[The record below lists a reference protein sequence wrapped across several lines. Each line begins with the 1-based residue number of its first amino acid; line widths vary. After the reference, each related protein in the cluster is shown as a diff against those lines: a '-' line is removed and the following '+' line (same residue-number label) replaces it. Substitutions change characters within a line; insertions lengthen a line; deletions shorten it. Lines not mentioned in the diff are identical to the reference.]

1 MAFVGV
7 IVTLAGWVLAAAS
20 VGITSST
27 TARLGMVLVGIVVT
41 FAGFLLAAGS
51 VGISSSNTV
60 RLGLVLVGI
69 VISLVGILGVIH
81 PAYQKNAVW
90 KK

>member
-1 MAFVGV
+1 MA
-7 IVTLAGWVLAAAS
+7 LAGVVITFAGFVLAAAS
-20 VGITSST
+20 VGISSST
-27 TARLGMVLVGIVVT
+27 TG
-41 FAGFLLAAGS
+41 
-51 VGISSSNTV
+51 

-69 VISLVGILGVIH
+69 VMSLVGILGVIN

>member
-1 MAFVGV
+1 MA
-7 IVTLAGWVLAAAS
+7 
-20 VGITSST
+20 
-27 TARLGMVLVGIVVT
+27 LVGIAVT
-41 FAGFLLAAGS
+41 FAGFVLAASS
-51 VGISSSNTV
+51 VGIASSTTG

-69 VISLVGILGVIH
+69 VVSLVGIMGVIN

>member
-1 MAFVGV
+1 MALLGLV
-7 IVTLAGWVLAAAS
+7 ITFAGWALAASS

-27 TARLGMVLVGIVVT
+27 TGRLGIVLVGIVV
-41 FAGFLLAAGS
+41 
-51 VGISSSNTV
+51 
-60 RLGLVLVGI
+60 
-69 VISLVGILGVIH
+69 SLVGILGVIN